1 MAAEHIDD
9 VIEALAA
16 IVRQARTAGDR
27 LGYFAALY
35 RQVTV
40 EVRTAMNS
48 GFFDDPARMDRFDT
62 VFGNRYFDALDAW
75 RRDRGGPHCWREAF
89 ELTGNPDTIIVQHLV
104 LGVNAHINLDL
115 AVAAAEVCPGD
126 AIHGLRHDF
135 LLINDILS
143 RVWLVMQDAVG
154 EVSPYLWLLDRFGG
168 RADEWVLDFSLRRAR
183 QEAWHYAVVLARQ
196 SGQEREE
203 TIDRLDVRAG
213 LLARLVARPAGLARP
228 AVELIRATESDDVP
242 AVIARLDR
250 AMETAAAARS

>member
-1 MAAEHIDD
+1 MPPRTAGLTLLGIAVSPGRRRMAAEHIDD

-183 QEAWHYAVVLARQ
+183 QEAWHYAVVLAR
-196 SGQEREE
+196 
-203 TIDRLDVRAG
+203 
-213 LLARLVARPAGLARP
+213 P